1 MAEPIAMPRLGWTM
15 EEGTLV
21 EWLKAD
27 GDAVEAGEILF
38 TVQSDKALNEIETF
52 SSGILRIPPDAPQP
66 GAVVPVGTLL
76 GYLLQPGE
84 AMPTAPSATPAAEPI
99 PMPADPTPAAKT
111 QAPARSAGPTI
122 SPRARRVASAL
133 GVEWRTLTGSGRTGR
148 IVERDVRAAAA
159 RPRPLAH
166 ATLTTQ
172 ADATALVALRARL
185 KAARGLAAPTYNHLL
200 AKMAAVALGRYPLGP
215 GRASRPGRGYSRR
228 FGRHG
233 PPRRGFQK
241 PIATRGRSPRPNLP
255 SPPRHLAADRDPRS
269 DLCHRQLGAVW
280 NRRLCADDLS
290 GARGVFGS
298 GSNCGQAGCLSGAG
312 RAAGAYRPEPDFRR
326 SSHRQRS
333 RGPLFGAGAGLCRAA
348 GAVVG
353 GVGIPLAQ

>member
-66 GAVVPVGTLL
+66 GAIVPVGTLV

-84 AMPTAPSATPAAEPI
+84 AMPTAPSSTPAAEPM

-111 QAPARSAGPTI
+111 PAPARSAGPTI

-133 GVEWRTLTGSGRTGR
+133 GVEWRTLTGSGSTGR
-148 IVERDVRAAAA
+148 IVERDVRTAAA

-185 KAARGLAAPTYNHLL
+185 KAAQGLAAPTYNHLL
-200 AKMAAVALGRYPLGP
+200 AKMAAVALGRYPLGSS
-215 GRASRPGRGYSRR
+215 RAVHLGLVVDTPDGLVAPVLRDADSKSLSQLAAEARDLT
-228 FGRHG
+228 FQA
-233 PPRRGFQK
+233 RRGTLPTTATQGATFVIANLGLYGIDAFVPTTYQPQGAFLGVGRIAAK
-241 PIATRGRSPRPNLP
+241 PAVYQGQVVPRAHIALNLTFDDQAID
-255 SPPRHLAADRDPRS
+255 SGLAARF
-269 DLCHRQLGAVW
+269 LGQV
-280 NRRLCADDLS
+280 
-290 GARGVFGS
+290 
-298 GSNCGQAGCLSGAG
+298 
-312 RAAGAYRPEPDFRR
+312 RAFVERPKLWLGE
-326 SSHRQRS
+326 
-333 RGPLFGAGAGLCRAA
+333 
-348 GAVVG
+348 
-353 GVGIPLAQ
+353 